1 MKGFLVF
8 VAFSIPLVAASSPQD
23 KNAAGD
29 SDVIRT
35 IDSRAATLVQAGNF
49 ADAERFY
56 QQTLEL
62 RGSGSVEEHSRVIP
76 AVHGFLS
83 MLSAGYL
90 GDAQLEA
97 ESRKFKQTIVTSKL
111 SRKLYAIMFEQFMRA
126 QLTVEAESV
135 LQSAVE
141 AFPESRQVRYD
152 LAEIYVTLG
161 KHERAL
167 AAFKEALESTGN
179 PDPAEDRRQR
189 SIIYQRIGV
198 VNKTLLRFDD
208 ALSAFKTALE
218 LGPNIEATVALG
230 DLYLWLDQLNSA
242 AEEFARAAAARP
254 PNVDA
259 LSGLA
264 EVNLRLGRFPES
276 AAAAAKVVEMD
287 PQRPRDRYVLAM
299 ALIRSDR
306 PQDGRNALNEYL
318 KLQSD
323 LMAEENRLQAI
334 WDVNRRVTSKLREGQ
349 FEEAAALLREGI
361 RLHPETRGLSLRLGL
376 IRSKQGRHQEAAELF
391 ESLINSG
398 SRDPVLHWI
407 LATEY
412 ETLGDSRARQYRVM
426 CLQQLNAALKAEAG
440 LLEPRIF

>member
-1 MKGFLVF
+1 
-8 VAFSIPLVAASSPQD
+8 
-23 KNAAGD
+23 
-29 SDVIRT
+29 
-35 IDSRAATLVQAGNF
+35 
-49 ADAERFY
+49 
-56 QQTLEL
+56 
-62 RGSGSVEEHSRVIP
+62 
-76 AVHGFLS
+76 
-83 MLSAGYL
+83 
-90 GDAQLEA
+90 
-97 ESRKFKQTIVTSKL
+97 
-111 SRKLYAIMFEQFMRA
+111 
-126 QLTVEAESV
+126 
-135 LQSAVE
+135 
-141 AFPESRQVRYD
+141 
-152 LAEIYVTLG
+152 
-161 KHERAL
+161 
-167 AAFKEALESTGN
+167 
-179 PDPAEDRRQR
+179 
-189 SIIYQRIGV
+189 
-198 VNKTLLRFDD
+198 
-208 ALSAFKTALE
+208 
-218 LGPNIEATVALG
+218 
-230 DLYLWLDQLNSA
+230 
-242 AEEFARAAAARP
+242 
-254 PNVDA
+254 
-259 LSGLA
+259 
-264 EVNLRLGRFPES
+264 
-276 AAAAAKVVEMD
+276 
-287 PQRPRDRYVLAM
+287 M